1 MIVIENWMEQV
12 DVWWKGDV
20 GFDWFRG
27 EILLLQGL
35 QVLDDWA
42 FEIVWNFYSWN
53 VCVWRMSIGIEEMLQ
68 FIRIESQSFK

>member
-1 MIVIENWMEQV
+1 MDIFQGNGNLGRLEEMERV

-20 GFDWFRG
+20 GFDWFRE

-42 FEIVWNFYSWN
+42 FEIV
-53 VCVWRMSIGIEEMLQ
+53 
-68 FIRIESQSFK
+68 

>member
-1 MIVIENWMEQV
+1 MIVIENWMERV
-12 DVWWKGDV
+12 DVWWKRDV

-42 FEIVWNFYSWN
+42 FEIV
-53 VCVWRMSIGIEEMLQ
+53 
-68 FIRIESQSFK
+68 